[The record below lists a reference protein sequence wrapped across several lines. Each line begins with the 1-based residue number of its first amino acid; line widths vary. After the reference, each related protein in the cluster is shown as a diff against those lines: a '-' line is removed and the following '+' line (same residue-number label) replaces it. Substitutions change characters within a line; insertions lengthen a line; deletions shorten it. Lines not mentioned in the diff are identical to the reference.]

1 MPKRDANYMSARR
14 EKIVDAALAVMN
26 REGSAALSTPALC
39 REAGISTGALYTHFK
54 SKDDVYAAI
63 AERALRRRQEDFD
76 FHDAQELSARV
87 TGLATICRE
96 PPEIEKMRIELQIFL
111 SGQNDKWITSA
122 FSQYAEGRELERSIA
137 RLVRVGEL
145 RSDLDP
151 AAAAIAIN
159 GLIAGLRLLAL
170 LGSEHSAPFDR
181 AIELLLSSMRKPEG
195 T

>member
-54 SKDDVYAAI
+54 SKDDVYEAV

-96 PPEIEKMRIELQIFL
+96 PPEIEKPR
-111 SGQNDKWITSA
+111 GVNWSA
-122 FSQYAEGRELERSIA
+122 ASPDWS
-137 RLVRVGEL
+137 
-145 RSDLDP
+145 
-151 AAAAIAIN
+151 
-159 GLIAGLRLLAL
+159 
-170 LGSEHSAPFDR
+170 GSENSGVTLTRPPP
-181 AIELLLSSMRKPEG
+181 LSRSMA
-195 T
+195 